1 MLRLN
6 SKSGII
12 LRKKKKWSWLKAFF
26 YIFVFLFLV
35 IESFIVKGFFE
46 KGSKD
51 LDYIIILG
59 AKVNKT
65 TPSLSLQYRI
75 EEAGNYL
82 MENEGTV
89 AILSGG
95 QGDDEEISEA
105 QCMYEQLTDMGIMAE
120 RLIMENKS
128 TSTSENIKYSSKW
141 IENKNC
147 SIGIVTNNFH
157 IFRAVGIAKKLGYKK
172 VEGIAAKSVWW
183 MQPKNMIRECLA
195 IIKDVVVGNL

>member
-89 AILSGG
+89 AILSGDRG
-95 QGDDEEISEA
+95 MTRKFPRPSV
-105 QCMYEQLTDMGIMAE
+105 CM
-120 RLIMENKS
+120 
-128 TSTSENIKYSSKW
+128 SS
-141 IENKNC
+141 
-147 SIGIVTNNFH
+147 
-157 IFRAVGIAKKLGYKK
+157 
-172 VEGIAAKSVWW
+172 
-183 MQPKNMIRECLA
+183 
-195 IIKDVVVGNL
+195 